1 MIDDHVRSKNIG
13 QIIHLNKRQTMTPIH
28 TVEYGSEGKKPN
40 LIIMSQKNF
49 LTVRNPEQNKNDDD
63 DDEK

>member
-28 TVEYGSEGKKPN
+28 TVEYGSEGKKTESDYN
-40 LIIMSQKNF
+40 ESKKFFN
-49 LTVRNPEQNKNDDD
+49 RSKSRA
-63 DDEK
+63 K

>member
-28 TVEYGSEGKKPN
+28 TVEYGSEGKKTESDYN
-40 LIIMSQKNF
+40 ESRKVF
-49 LTVRNPEQNKNDDD
+49 
-63 DDEK
+63 